1 VKKGTLIGTL
11 LIGLLLTAAGQNTR
25 ELVIFPFSTSS
36 NVQTPEDFN
45 LNTELMNALYAQL
58 KQIPAL
64 YVMRFKETNPAV
76 RRALDE
82 NRLRRDRLNP
92 PFNVK
97 EADGTWRSARIGH
110 ILDVDYTLAGSIEEL
125 RYDPTTK
132 RATITVSL
140 DLVQVSDG
148 TVVVSLA
155 ESGQGRT
162 GESGD
167 PNTAYVAAI
176 ADVAQKV
183 GAAIRERLTPPAPA
197 EPAQAQKPSERKRER
212 ATVTLFG
219 LLLLVG
225 IRLVSF

>member
-1 VKKGTLIGTL
+1 MKKMALIGAL
-11 LIGLLLTAAGQNTR
+11 LSGLLSVAASQNTR
-25 ELVIFPFSTSS
+25 ELVIFPFEIGSG
-36 NVQTPEDFN
+36 VQQPQDFN
-45 LNTELMNALYAQL
+45 LNAELMNALYAQL
-58 KQIPAL
+58 KDVPGL
-64 YVMRFKETNPAV
+64 YVTRFKETNPAV

-97 EADGTWRSARIGH
+97 EADGTWRSARIGQ
-110 ILDVDYTLAGSIEEL
+110 ILDVNYTLAGSIAEF
-125 RYDPTTK
+125 RYDPATK

-140 DLVQVSDG
+140 DLVQVSDS
-148 TVVVSLA
+148 TVVISLA

-162 GESGD
+162 GETED

-176 ADVAQKV
+176 ADVAQKL
-183 GAAIRERLTPPAPA
+183 GTALRERFTPPAPA
-197 EPAQAQKPSERKRER
+197 EPTKVQKPSTRRQER

-225 IRLVSF
+225 IRLVAF

>member
-1 VKKGTLIGTL
+1 MKKGMLIGAL
-11 LIGLLLTAAGQNTR
+11 LSGLLLVAAGQNTR
-25 ELVIFPFSTSS
+25 ELVIFPFGMGS
-36 NVQTPEDFN
+36 NVQAPEDFN
-45 LNTELMNALYAQL
+45 LNAELMNALYAQL
-58 KQIPAL
+58 KEIPGL

-97 EADGTWRSARIGH
+97 EADGTWRSARIGQ
-110 ILDVDYTLAGSIEEL
+110 ILGVNYVLAGSIEEF

-132 RATITVSL
+132 RATLTVSL

-155 ESGQGRT
+155 ESGQGRL

-176 ADVAQKV
+176 ADVVQKV
-183 GAAIRERLTPPAPA
+183 GTALRERLTPPPPA
-197 EPAQAQKPSERKRER
+197 EPTQTRRSPSRRQEG
-212 ATVTLFG
+212 AAFSLFG
-219 LLLLVG
+219 LLILVG
-225 IRLVSF
+225 IRLVGF

>member
-1 VKKGTLIGTL
+1 MKKGTLIGTL

>member
-1 VKKGTLIGTL
+1 MKRITLIWALLSGL
-11 LIGLLLTAAGQNTR
+11 LIAATGQPVR
-25 ELVIFPFSTSS
+25 ELVIFPFGVESS
-36 NVQTPEDFN
+36 VQEPQDFN
-45 LNTELMNALYAQL
+45 LNAELTNALYAQL
-58 KQIPAL
+58 KQIPGL
-64 YVMRFKETNPAV
+64 YVTRFKDTHPAI

-82 NRLRRDRLNP
+82 NRLRRDRLTP

-97 EADGTWRSARIGH
+97 EADGTWRSARIGQ
-110 ILDVDYTLAGSIEEL
+110 ILGVNYVLAGSIVEF

-132 RATITVSL
+132 RATITVSM

-155 ESGQGRT
+155 ESGQGR
-162 GESGD
+162 SGASED
-167 PNTAYVAAI
+167 PNTAYVSAI

-183 GAAIRERLTPPAPA
+183 GTAVRERLTPPAP
-197 EPAQAQKPSERKRER
+197 EPSKTQKASSRNQER

-225 IRLVSF
+225 IRLVVF

>member
-1 VKKGTLIGTL
+1 MKKGILIGAL
-11 LIGLLLTAAGQNTR
+11 LSGVLTVAAAQHTR
-25 ELVIFPFSTSS
+25 ELVIFPFGTGS
-36 NVQTPEDFN
+36 NVQVPEEFN

-58 KQIPAL
+58 KEIPGI

-97 EADGTWRSARIGH
+97 EADGTWRSARIGQ
-110 ILDVDYTLAGSIEEL
+110 ILGVNYVLAGSIEEF

-148 TVVVSLA
+148 AVVVSLA
-155 ESGQGRT
+155 ESGQGRL

-176 ADVAQKV
+176 ADVSQKI
-183 GAAIRERLTPPAPA
+183 GAAIRERFTPPAPE
-197 EPAQAQKPSERKRER
+197 EPTKVQKPSQRRQER

-219 LLLLVG
+219 LLLLIGV
-225 IRLVSF
+225 RLVAF